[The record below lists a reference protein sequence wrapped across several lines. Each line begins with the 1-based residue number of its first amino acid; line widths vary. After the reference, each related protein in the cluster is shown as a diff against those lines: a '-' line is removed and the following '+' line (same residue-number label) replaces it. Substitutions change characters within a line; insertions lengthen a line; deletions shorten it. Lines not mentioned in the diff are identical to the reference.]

1 MTFDIVTIFPAMIEQ
16 PLAAG
21 VLGRAIE
28 RGTLD
33 VKVRDLRDFTTD
45 RHRVVDDVPYGGGP
59 GMVLKPEP
67 IFRALDAIEAE
78 RGTPLTVILTSPQG
92 MRFTQVEAQRLSGL
106 EHIVLLCGRYE
117 GFDDRVRERVTEELS
132 IGDYVL
138 TGGELPALVVLDAV
152 ARFVPGVVG
161 DGQSVAADSF
171 SRGLLDFPQFTRPA
185 EIACHSIVE
194 AERDVGR
201 ANSDG
206 GSAKSAR
213 VSATRDGSAKASAER
228 MLKVPDVL
236 LSGNHAEIRRW
247 RKREALIRTL
257 DRRPDLLEDA
267 SLDDEEEQMLREL
280 QDGRIGEL
288 RKGKAEGD
296 GS

>member
-21 VLGRAIE
+21 IVGRAID

-67 IFRALDAIEAE
+67 IFRALDSIEAE
-78 RGTPLTVILTSPQG
+78 RGAPLTVVMTSPQG
-92 MRFTQVEAQRLSGL
+92 RRFTQAEAQRLSGVA
-106 EHIVLLCGRYE
+106 HIVLLCGRYE

-138 TGGELPALVVLDAV
+138 TGGELPALVILDAV

-161 DGQSVAADSF
+161 DEQSVAEDSF

-185 EIACHSIVE
+185 EVQGPGSTPGS
-194 AERDVGR
+194 VG
-201 ANSDG
+201 STP
-206 GSAKSAR
+206 GSASL
-213 VSATRDGSAKASAER
+213 SGER
-228 MLKVPDVL
+228 ILRVPDVL
-236 LSGNHAEIRRW
+236 LSGNHAAIRRW
-247 RKREALIRTL
+247 RKREALSRTL
-257 DRRPDLLEDA
+257 SRRPDLLDGA
-267 SLDDEEEQMLREL
+267 TLDEEEIELLREL
-280 QDGRIGEL
+280 KGARDGR
-288 RKGKAEGD
+288 D
-296 GS
+296 